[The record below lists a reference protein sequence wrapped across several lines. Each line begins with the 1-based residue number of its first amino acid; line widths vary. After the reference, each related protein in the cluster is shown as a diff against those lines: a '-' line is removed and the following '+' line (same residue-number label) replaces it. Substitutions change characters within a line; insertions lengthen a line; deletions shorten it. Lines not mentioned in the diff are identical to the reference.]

1 MAEIFG
7 TPHLTQVLEELGR
20 EVAEQYKNNLRESGH
35 ATRPDHLIN
44 SITTAVVVDDKAYRV
59 TMQLNDY
66 WKYLENGTA
75 PHWPPMDAIRSWI
88 QYKPVLPRP
97 GKDGRI
103 PSPNQ
108 LAFLIGRAMAGLSPN
123 QANLKNPHGGTT
135 GTHDFEEA
143 RDETVA
149 RWEQRIREAL
159 VEDVRAWL
167 TAIVTR

>member
-1 MAEIFG
+1 MAELFG

-44 SITTAVVVDDKAYRV
+44 SIETRVVVDDKSYKV
-59 TMQLNDY
+59 VMDLNDY
-66 WKYLENGTA
+66 WKYLENGTK
-75 PHWPPMDAIRSWI
+75 PHWPPVDAIRSWI
-88 QYKPVLPRP
+88 SYKPVLPRP
-97 GKDGRI
+97 GRDGRL
-103 PSPNQ
+103 PTPNQ
-108 LAFLIGRAMAGLSPN
+108 LAYLIGRKIARE
-123 QANLKNPHGGTT
+123 GTT

>member
-1 MAEIFG
+1 MEELYGI
-7 TPHLTQVLEELGR
+7 THLTQVLEELGR

-35 ATRPDHLIN
+35 ATQPDHLIN
-44 SITTAVVVDDKAYRV
+44 TITTAVVVDDKAYRV

-66 WKYLENGTA
+66 WKYLENGTP
-75 PHWPPMDAIRSWI
+75 PHWPPVDAIRSWI
-88 QYKPVLPRP
+88 DYKPVLPRP

-108 LAFLIGRAMAGLSPN
+108 LAFLIGRKIARE
-123 QANLKNPHGGTT
+123 GTE

-159 VEDVRAWL
+159 VEDVRTWL
-167 TAIVTR
+167 SAIVTR

>member
-1 MAEIFG
+1 MAELFG

-44 SITTAVVVDDKAYRV
+44 SITTAVVVDDKAYKV
-59 TMQLNDY
+59 VMQLNDY
-66 WKYLENGTA
+66 WKYLENGTE
-75 PHWPPMDAIRSWI
+75 PHWPPVDAIRSWI
-88 QYKPVLPRP
+88 SYKPVLPRP
-97 GKDGRI
+97 GKDGRL
-103 PSPNQ
+103 PTPNQ
-108 LAFLIGRAMAGLSPN
+108 LAFLIGRKIARE
-123 QANLKNPHGGTT
+123 GTT

>member
-1 MAEIFG
+1 MAELFG

-44 SITTAVVVDDKAYRV
+44 SIETRVVVDDKSYKV
-59 TMQLNDY
+59 VMDLNDY
-66 WKYLENGTA
+66 WKYLEYDTK
-75 PHWPPMDAIRSWI
+75 PHWPPVDAIRSWI
-88 QYKPVLPRP
+88 EYKPVLPRP
-97 GKDGRI
+97 GKDGRL
-103 PSPNQ
+103 PTPNQ
-108 LAFLIGRAMAGLSPN
+108 LAFLIGRKIARE
-123 QANLKNPHGGTT
+123 GTT

-149 RWEQRIREAL
+149 RWEQRIRAAL

>member
-1 MAEIFG
+1 MAELFG

-44 SITTAVVVDDKAYRV
+44 SIETRVVVDDKSYKV
-59 TMQLNDY
+59 VMDLNDY
-66 WKYLENGTA
+66 WKYLENGTE
-75 PHWPPMDAIRSWI
+75 PHWPPVDAIRSWI
-88 QYKPVLPRP
+88 EYKPVLPRP
-97 GKDGRI
+97 GKDGRL
-103 PSPNQ
+103 PTPNQ
-108 LAFLIGRAMAGLSPN
+108 LAFLIGRKIARE
-123 QANLKNPHGGTT
+123 GTT

>member
-1 MAEIFG
+1 MEELYGI
-7 TPHLTQVLEELGR
+7 PHLTQVLEELGR

-35 ATRPDHLIN
+35 ATQPDHLIN
-44 SITTAVVVDDKAYRV
+44 TITTAVVVDDKAYRV

-66 WKYLENGTA
+66 WKYLENGTP
-75 PHWPPMDAIRSWI
+75 PHWPPVDAIRSWI
-88 QYKPVLPRP
+88 DYKPVLPRP

-103 PSPNQ
+103 PTPNQ
-108 LAFLIGRAMAGLSPN
+108 LAFLIGRKIARE
-123 QANLKNPHGGTT
+123 GTE
-135 GTHDFEEA
+135 GTHDFAEA

-159 VEDVRAWL
+159 VEDVRTWL

>member
-1 MAEIFG
+1 MAELFG

-35 ATRPDHLIN
+35 STRPDHLIN
-44 SITTAVVVDDKAYRV
+44 SITTSVVVDDKAYKV
-59 TMQLNDY
+59 VMQLNEY
-66 WKYLENGTA
+66 WKYLENGTE
-75 PHWPPMDAIRSWI
+75 PHWPPVDAIRSWI
-88 QYKPVLPRP
+88 SYKPVLPRP
-97 GKDGRI
+97 GKDGRL
-103 PSPNQ
+103 PTPNQ
-108 LAFLIGRAMAGLSPN
+108 LAFLIGRKIARE
-123 QANLKNPHGGTT
+123 GTT

-149 RWEQRIREAL
+149 RWEQRIRAAL

>member
-1 MAEIFG
+1 MAELFG

-44 SITTAVVVDDKAYRV
+44 SIETRVVVDDKSYKV
-59 TMQLNDY
+59 VMDLNDY
-66 WKYLENGTA
+66 WKYLENGTE
-75 PHWPPMDAIRSWI
+75 PHWPPVDAIRSWI
-88 QYKPVLPRP
+88 SYKPVLPRP
-97 GKDGRI
+97 GKDGRL
-103 PSPNQ
+103 PTPNQ
-108 LAFLIGRAMAGLSPN
+108 LAFLIGRKIARE
-123 QANLKNPHGGTT
+123 GTT

-149 RWEQRIREAL
+149 RWEQRIRAAL
-159 VEDVRAWL
+159 VEDVRTWL

>member
-1 MAEIFG
+1 MAELFG

-35 ATRPDHLIN
+35 STRPDHLIN
-44 SITTAVVVDDKAYRV
+44 SITTSVVVDDKAYKV
-59 TMQLNDY
+59 VMQLNEY
-66 WKYLENGTA
+66 WKYLENGTE
-75 PHWPPMDAIRSWI
+75 PHWPPVDAIRSWI
-88 QYKPVLPRP
+88 SYKPVLPRP
-97 GKDGRI
+97 GRDGRL
-103 PSPNQ
+103 PTPNQ
-108 LAFLIGRAMAGLSPN
+108 LAYLIGRKIARE
-123 QANLKNPHGGTT
+123 GTT

-149 RWEQRIREAL
+149 RWEQRIRAAL

>member
-1 MAEIFG
+1 MAELFG

-44 SITTAVVVDDKAYRV
+44 SITTAVVVDDKAYKV
-59 TMQLNDY
+59 VMQLNDY
-66 WKYLENGTA
+66 WKYLENGTE
-75 PHWPPMDAIRSWI
+75 PHWPPVDAIRSWI
-88 QYKPVLPRP
+88 SYKPVLPRP
-97 GKDGRI
+97 GRDGRL
-103 PSPNQ
+103 PTPNQ
-108 LAFLIGRAMAGLSPN
+108 LAFLIGRKIARE
-123 QANLKNPHGGTT
+123 GTT

-149 RWEQRIREAL
+149 RWEQRIRAAL
-159 VEDVRAWL
+159 VEDVRTWL

>member
-1 MAEIFG
+1 MAELFG

-44 SITTAVVVDDKAYRV
+44 SIETRVVVDDKSYKV
-59 TMQLNDY
+59 VMDLNDY
-66 WKYLENGTA
+66 WKYLENGTK
-75 PHWPPMDAIRSWI
+75 PHWPPVDAIRSWI
-88 QYKPVLPRP
+88 SYKPVLPSP
-97 GKDGRI
+97 GRDGRL
-103 PSPNQ
+103 PTPNQ
-108 LAFLIGRAMAGLSPN
+108 LAYLIGRKIARE
-123 QANLKNPHGGTT
+123 GTT

>member
-1 MAEIFG
+1 MEELYGI
-7 TPHLTQVLEELGR
+7 PHLTQVLEELGR

-35 ATRPDHLIN
+35 ATQPDHLIN
-44 SITTAVVVDDKAYRV
+44 TITTAVVVDDKAYRV

-75 PHWPPMDAIRSWI
+75 PHWPPVDAIRSWI
-88 QYKPVLPRP
+88 SYKPVLPRP

-103 PSPNQ
+103 PTPNQ
-108 LAFLIGRAMAGLSPN
+108 LAFLIGRKIARE
-123 QANLKNPHGGTT
+123 GTE

-159 VEDVRAWL
+159 ADDVRSWL

>member
-1 MAEIFG
+1 MEELYGI
-7 TPHLTQVLEELGR
+7 PHLTQVLEELGR

-35 ATRPDHLIN
+35 ATQPDHLIN

-66 WKYLENGTA
+66 WKYLENGTP
-75 PHWPPMDAIRSWI
+75 PHWPPVDAIRSWI
-88 QYKPVLPRP
+88 DYKPVLPRP

-103 PSPNQ
+103 PTPNQ
-108 LAFLIGRAMAGLSPN
+108 LAFLIGRKIARE
-123 QANLKNPHGGTT
+123 GTE

-143 RDETVA
+143 RDETVS

-159 VEDVRAWL
+159 VEDVRTWL

>member
-1 MAEIFG
+1 MEELYGI
-7 TPHLTQVLEELGR
+7 PHLTQVLEELGR

-35 ATRPDHLIN
+35 ATQPDHLIK
-44 SITTAVVVDDKAYRV
+44 SIKTRVVVGDTAYKV
-59 TMQLNDY
+59 VMDLNDY

-75 PHWPPMDAIRSWI
+75 PHWPPVDAIRSWI
-88 QYKPVLPRP
+88 IYKPVLPRP

-103 PSPNQ
+103 PTPNQ
-108 LAFLIGRAMAGLSPN
+108 LAYLIGRKIARE
-123 QANLKNPHGGTT
+123 GTE

-159 VEDVRAWL
+159 VEDVRTWL
-167 TAIVTR
+167 SAIVTS

>member
-1 MAEIFG
+1 MAELFG

-44 SITTAVVVDDKAYRV
+44 SITTAVVVDDKSYKV
-59 TMQLNDY
+59 VMDLNDY
-66 WKYLENGTA
+66 WKYLENGTE
-75 PHWPPMDAIRSWI
+75 PHWPPVDAIRSWI
-88 QYKPVLPRP
+88 SYKPVLPRP
-97 GKDGRI
+97 GRDGRL
-103 PSPNQ
+103 PTPNQ
-108 LAFLIGRAMAGLSPN
+108 LAFLIGRKIARE
-123 QANLKNPHGGTT
+123 GTT

-149 RWEQRIREAL
+149 RWEQRIRAAL

>member
-1 MAEIFG
+1 MAELFG

-44 SITTAVVVDDKAYRV
+44 SIETRVVVDDKSYKV
-59 TMQLNDY
+59 VMDLNDY
-66 WKYLENGTA
+66 WKYLENGTE
-75 PHWPPMDAIRSWI
+75 PHWPPVDAIRSWI
-88 QYKPVLPRP
+88 EYKPVLPRP
-97 GKDGRI
+97 GKDGRL
-103 PSPNQ
+103 PTPNQ
-108 LAFLIGRAMAGLSPN
+108 LAFLIGRKIARE
-123 QANLKNPHGGTT
+123 GTT

-149 RWEQRIREAL
+149 RWEQRIRAAL

>member
-1 MAEIFG
+1 MAELFG

-44 SITTAVVVDDKAYRV
+44 SITTSVVVDDKAYKV
-59 TMQLNDY
+59 VMQLNEY
-66 WKYLENGTA
+66 WKYLENGTE
-75 PHWPPMDAIRSWI
+75 PHWPPVDAIRSWI
-88 QYKPVLPRP
+88 SYKPVLPRP
-97 GKDGRI
+97 GKDGRL
-103 PSPNQ
+103 PTPNQ
-108 LAFLIGRAMAGLSPN
+108 LAFLIGRKIARE
-123 QANLKNPHGGTT
+123 GTT
-135 GTHDFEEA
+135 GTHDFEKA

-149 RWEQRIREAL
+149 RWEQRIRAAL

>member
-1 MAEIFG
+1 MAELFG

-44 SITTAVVVDDKAYRV
+44 SITTSVVVDDKAYKV
-59 TMQLNDY
+59 VMDLNDY
-66 WKYLENGTA
+66 WKYLENGTE
-75 PHWPPMDAIRSWI
+75 PHWPPVDAIRSWI
-88 QYKPVLPRP
+88 SYKPVLPRP
-97 GKDGRI
+97 GRDGRL
-103 PSPNQ
+103 PTPNQ
-108 LAFLIGRAMAGLSPN
+108 LAFLIGRKIARE
-123 QANLKNPHGGTT
+123 GTT
-135 GTHDFEEA
+135 GTHDFQEA

>member
-1 MAEIFG
+1 MAELFG

-44 SITTAVVVDDKAYRV
+44 SIETRVVVDDKAYKV
-59 TMQLNDY
+59 VMDLNDY
-66 WKYLENGTA
+66 WKYLENGTE
-75 PHWPPMDAIRSWI
+75 PHWPPVDAIRSWI
-88 QYKPVLPRP
+88 SYKPVLPRP
-97 GKDGRI
+97 GKDGRL
-103 PSPNQ
+103 PTPNQ
-108 LAFLIGRAMAGLSPN
+108 LAFLIGRKIARE
-123 QANLKNPHGGTT
+123 GTT

>member
-1 MAEIFG
+1 MAELFG
-7 TPHLTQVLEELGR
+7 TPHLTKVLEELGR

-44 SITTAVVVDDKAYRV
+44 SIKTRVVVGDTAYKV
-59 TMQLNDY
+59 VMDLNDY
-66 WKYLENGTA
+66 WKYLENGTE
-75 PHWPPMDAIRSWI
+75 PHWPPVDAIRSWI
-88 QYKPVLPRP
+88 SYKPVLPRP
-97 GKDGRI
+97 GKDGRL
-103 PSPNQ
+103 PTPNQ
-108 LAFLIGRAMAGLSPN
+108 LAFLIGRKIARE
-123 QANLKNPHGGTT
+123 GTT

-149 RWEQRIREAL
+149 RWEQRIRAAL

>member
-1 MAEIFG
+1 MAELFG

-35 ATRPDHLIN
+35 STRPDHLIN
-44 SITTAVVVDDKAYRV
+44 SITTSVVVDDKAYKV
-59 TMQLNDY
+59 VMQLNEY
-66 WKYLENGTA
+66 WKYLENGTE
-75 PHWPPMDAIRSWI
+75 PHWPPVDAIRSWI
-88 QYKPVLPRP
+88 SYKPVLPRP
-97 GKDGRI
+97 GKDGRL
-103 PSPNQ
+103 PTPNQ
-108 LAFLIGRAMAGLSPN
+108 LAFLIGRKIARE
-123 QANLKNPHGGTT
+123 GTT

-149 RWEQRIREAL
+149 RWESRIRAAL

>member
-1 MAEIFG
+1 MAELFG

-35 ATRPDHLIN
+35 STRPDHLIN
-44 SITTAVVVDDKAYRV
+44 SITTSVVVDDKAYKV
-59 TMQLNDY
+59 VMQLNEY
-66 WKYLENGTA
+66 WKYLENGTE
-75 PHWPPMDAIRSWI
+75 PHWPPVDAIRSWI
-88 QYKPVLPRP
+88 SYKPVLPRP
-97 GKDGRI
+97 GKDGRL
-103 PSPNQ
+103 PTPNQ
-108 LAFLIGRAMAGLSPN
+108 LAFLIGRKIARE
-123 QANLKNPHGGTT
+123 GTT
-135 GTHDFEEA
+135 GTHDFEKA

>member
-1 MAEIFG
+1 MAELFG

-44 SITTAVVVDDKAYRV
+44 SITTAVVVDDKAYKV
-59 TMQLNDY
+59 VMQLNDY
-66 WKYLENGTA
+66 WKYLENGTK
-75 PHWPPMDAIRSWI
+75 PHWPPVDAIRSWI
-88 QYKPVLPRP
+88 SYKPVLPRP
-97 GKDGRI
+97 GRDGRL
-103 PSPNQ
+103 PTPNQ
-108 LAFLIGRAMAGLSPN
+108 LAYLIGRKIARE
-123 QANLKNPHGGTT
+123 GTT

-167 TAIVTR
+167 TAIVAR

>member
-1 MAEIFG
+1 MEELYGI
-7 TPHLTQVLEELGR
+7 PHLTQVLEELGR

-35 ATRPDHLIN
+35 ATQPDHLIN
-44 SITTAVVVDDKAYRV
+44 TITTAVVVDDKAYRV

-75 PHWPPMDAIRSWI
+75 PHWPPVDAIRSWI
-88 QYKPVLPRP
+88 DYKPVLPRP

-103 PSPNQ
+103 PTPNQ
-108 LAFLIGRAMAGLSPN
+108 LAFLIGRKIARE
-123 QANLKNPHGGTT
+123 GTE

-159 VEDVRAWL
+159 ADDVRSW
-167 TAIVTR
+167 IIR